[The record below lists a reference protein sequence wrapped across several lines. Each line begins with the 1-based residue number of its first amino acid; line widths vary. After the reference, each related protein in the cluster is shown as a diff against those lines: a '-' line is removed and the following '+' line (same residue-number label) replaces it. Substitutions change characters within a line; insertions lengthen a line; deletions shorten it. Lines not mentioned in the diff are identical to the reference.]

1 MKKHGAHFLIPGISG
16 ICASTFF
23 MTQAFA
29 SEAGSSWRSTYDPI
43 MKWVNFSILLFVIV
57 KYAGPPLIN
66 FLRSQGREI
75 ERDLV
80 RIEQEKT
87 NVIEE
92 LKTAQQFLDDSEL
105 RISELRE
112 RILEEGRKRRQ
123 EIIAQADAEGQL
135 MLESAAQR
143 TQGYFQNAKK
153 KLRHELLDEATNR
166 AMELLPTVMT
176 PNDREKMVTDYVSQI
191 AGK

>member
-1 MKKHGAHFLIPGISG
+1 MACIFISCLFLT
-16 ICASTFF
+16 ATFAAE
-23 MTQAFA
+23 T
-29 SEAGSSWRSTYDPI
+29 GSSWRSTYDPI

-57 KYAGPPLIN
+57 KYAGPPLVN

-87 NVIEE
+87 NVLEE
-92 LKTAQQFLDDSEL
+92 LRTAQQFLDESEL
-105 RISELRE
+105 RIGELKE

-123 EIIAQADAEGQL
+123 EIIQQADEEGQM

-153 KLRHELLDEATNR
+153 QLQHELLDEAMNR
-166 AMELLPTVMT
+166 ALDLLPKVMT
-176 PNDREKMVTDYVSQI
+176 SDDRQKMVSDYVSQI
-191 AGK
+191 AEK